1 MYEQLKIL
9 EAMILDIKA
18 QYHKVST
25 ELQHLKNQPKTDDR
39 DLDQLQAQRDNSIAA
54 HERAQQQLTD
64 LDNRYQSLAEAH
76 HMLGEEHEELQNQI
90 EELQHRNTRLEQQNQ
105 LFKQQA
111 MDIKK
116 INHEL
121 QEKNQLAAERT
132 QVVLERLT
140 QIDQMDLDND

>member
-18 QYHKVST
+18 QYQKVSAELHHLKSQPT
-25 ELQHLKNQPKTDDR
+25 TDAQQLSELQQ
-39 DLDQLQAQRDNSIAA
+39 QRDDSIAA
-54 HERAQQQLTD
+54 HKQAQQQLTD
-64 LDNRYQSLAEAH
+64 FDNRYQSLAEAH
-76 HMLGEEHEELQNQI
+76 HMLGEEHEDLQNQI

-140 QIDQMDLDND
+140 QIDQMDLNNE